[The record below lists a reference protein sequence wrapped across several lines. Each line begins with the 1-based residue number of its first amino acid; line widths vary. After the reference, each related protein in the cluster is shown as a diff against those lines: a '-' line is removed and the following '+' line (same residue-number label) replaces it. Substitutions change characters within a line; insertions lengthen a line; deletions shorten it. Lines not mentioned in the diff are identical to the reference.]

1 VFPPLIYIY
10 IYIYKFIYSYI
21 FTCWYPNMFDWF
33 ASCQAGRKMRWTYGG
48 TECFGRAADL
58 RSFVKRLI
66 MPSSHCSNSRS
77 FHLSLRSPS
86 CLSYYRL
93 VALVIMAP
101 HTRATAAHVL
111 GVAVDATL
119 KQIKAA
125 YRTLPAFITVRC
137 RVALKA
143 HMEQKAFQIQWC
155 QLLGIV
161 SIGPLSILLLVNS
174 KVSNWAQFWVF
185 RTFAW

>member
-1 VFPPLIYIY
+1 
-10 IYIYKFIYSYI
+10 
-21 FTCWYPNMFDWF
+21 MFDWF

-143 HMEQKAFQIQWC
+143 HMEQKAFQIQ
-155 QLLGIV
+155 
-161 SIGPLSILLLVNS
+161 
-174 KVSNWAQFWVF
+174 
-185 RTFAW
+185 